1 MRTVDNLHDLQTLD
15 TALAE
20 ERRRLEKVT
29 LGLADRAA
37 VDQSEQQLRDARQ
50 ALKRIETDQRDQ
62 ELATDSQRATVR
74 DIERKLFGGKV
85 VSPKELGNLS
95 KEAEML
101 RKQISSKEDR
111 LIELYDRL
119 EAAHQAVTAAEAT
132 LAEAQR
138 ERAERVAALEV
149 EQREIQTAVAHQES
163 QRQHVRSQVEP
174 RPLAQYDRL
183 LLSRG
188 TAVSELAQRTCQACR
203 ISLPLHEEAR
213 ARAGPDLVQCSNCG
227 RILWVRM

>member
-132 LAEAQR
+132 LATLKLDWSQ
-138 ERAERVAALEV
+138 AA
-149 EQREIQTAVAHQES
+149 AMG
-163 QRQHVRSQVEP
+163 
-174 RPLAQYDRL
+174 DDW
-183 LLSRG
+183 
-188 TAVSELAQRTCQACR
+188 
-203 ISLPLHEEAR
+203 
-213 ARAGPDLVQCSNCG
+213 PDLPVMRRAAFACAPANAHVEVRAIAHYVTERQGGAGAVRELCDLLMTASGNYVQ
-227 RILWVRM
+227 LLDAYLQP